1 MELAGKTMGIIGYGN
16 IGQAVARLAVAFGM
30 NVIAYGH
37 HGIKEELLTENV
49 RSVSLEELYKESDV
63 ISLHCPLTT

>member
-37 HGIKEELLTENV
+37 HGIKEELMTEHV
-49 RSVSLEELYKESDV
+49 RSVSLEEL
-63 ISLHCPLTT
+63 